1 LLNAHAQSK
10 SLATPYNSSNSPCQG
25 GWRLSK
31 NDGNTVVEELKD
43 NVRGFLKEREWKRYH
58 NPKDLA
64 ESICIE
70 AAELLQIFQWV
81 RSEKSDQFKND
92 PSKVHQI
99 REELADVVIYC
110 LSMANT
116 MNLDLTKAV
125 LNKIEQNKKKY
136 PIDIYK
142 GKAHLNQL

>member
-1 LLNAHAQSK
+1 
-10 SLATPYNSSNSPCQG
+10 
-25 GWRLSK
+25 LSK
-31 NDGNTVVEELKD
+31 NDGNTVVEELIG
-43 NVRGFLKEREWKRYH
+43 NVRDFLREREWEKYH

-70 AAELLQIFQWV
+70 AAELLQVFQWV
-81 RSEKSDQFKND
+81 RSEESDQFKND

-116 MNLDLTKAV
+116 LNLDLTKAV
-125 LNKIEQNKKKY
+125 LDKIEQNKKKY
-136 PIDIYK
+136 PINRYK
-142 GKAHLNQL
+142 GKAHASCMRITT